1 MRRIV
6 AAIRFMFFFG
16 WVFLCEAIRL
26 CFMPLAWWDKPR
38 DRRWK
43 RWWLQRWAR
52 GACRI
57 AGIRVV
63 AEGSPPQAPG
73 LLFANHLS
81 YLDILVMAQQTGY
94 IFVAMSEL
102 AKWPMIGPICTSLD
116 VIFMDRKDKSK
127 AGEVLPKIMQ
137 ALEQG
142 DGVVIFPEGKI
153 TRGRDVAP
161 FHSPV
166 VEPARLWG
174 KPVHCAAIHYASAP
188 GAPPASSIL
197 QWWRPEPPHPH
208 FLRMLQYPGATVTV
222 RYATVDVSGLDR
234 KQLALA
240 MHDAVKQNFQPHP

>member
-1 MRRIV
+1 MRRV
-6 AAIRFMFFFG
+6 NAVIRFSLFFG

-26 CFMPLAWWDKPR
+26 SFMPLARFDEAR

-63 AEGSPPQAPG
+63 SEGAPPQAPG

-102 AKWPMIGPICTSLD
+102 AKWPMIGPICTSLY

-127 AGEVLPKIMQ
+127 AGEVLPKIMR
-137 ALEQG
+137 ALELG

-153 TRGRDVAP
+153 TRGIDVAA

-166 VEPARLWG
+166 VEPARMYG
-174 KPVHCAAIHYASAP
+174 KPVHCAALHYESAH
-188 GAPPASSIL
+188 GAPPASHTL
-197 QWWRPEPPHPH
+197 LWWRPEPPHPH

-222 RYATVDVSGLDR
+222 RYSTLDPAGMDR

-240 MHDAVKQNFQPHP
+240 MHESVRKNFQAHP